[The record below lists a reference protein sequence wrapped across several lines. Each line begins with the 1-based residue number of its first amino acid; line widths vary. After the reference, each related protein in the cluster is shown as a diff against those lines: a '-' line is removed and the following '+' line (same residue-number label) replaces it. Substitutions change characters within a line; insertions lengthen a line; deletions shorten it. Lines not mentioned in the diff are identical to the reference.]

1 MRIVYIFLAF
11 FAIALNS
18 FSNSTTDVCLITVK
32 NDSTPDEFEN
42 EKTYHENNIQVDN
55 LKPYRKRLKK
65 LNRLSPIDL
74 SYNIRVTPFIESY
87 LNLNKR
93 LIEKM
98 KGLSSYYFP
107 IFENMLDKYGL
118 PLELK
123 YLPIVESALNP
134 KAKSS
139 SGATGLWQFM
149 YLTGIE
155 YNLKVTSYIDE
166 RQDPIKSTEAACMYL
181 KNLYEIF
188 GDWHLVLAAYNGG
201 PGYIQR
207 KIEKTGKTDFWG
219 LHEHLRTET
228 RNYVPT
234 FIAVIYSMVYAEEH
248 GIKTSSPKID
258 VNNVDTLVL
267 KENISSDVFQK
278 ITCLDKETLDFLN
291 PSFKK
296 DVYYQG
302 STIIVPK
309 SSAKDFNLNQESY
322 YDLLTMI
329 EEKIVL
335 IDEEMIEYNVIEGDY
350 LGKIAKKFGVR
361 VFEIKEWNNLT
372 STKLNINDKLTLFI
386 KKETNDKKNIDFFE
400 YTIKSGDTLWGISK
414 KFKGVT
420 ISELRSL
427 NNLSNDN
434 LSPGTKIILPKT

>member
-1 MRIVYIFLAF
+1 MRIVYVLLLL
-11 FAIALNS
+11 FATVLNS
-18 FSNSTTDVCLITVK
+18 FSNSKTDFYVITVQ
-32 NDSTPDEFEN
+32 NDSTLDELEI
-42 EKTYHENNIQVDN
+42 EKTYHENKIKLDN

-74 SYNIRVTPFIESY
+74 SYNIKVAPFIESY

-98 KGLSSYYFP
+98 KGLSTYYFP
-107 IFENMLDKYGL
+107 IFENLLDKYDL

-139 SGATGLWQFM
+139 SGASGLWQFM

-155 YNLKVTSYIDE
+155 YNLNVTSYIDE
-166 RQDPIKSTEAACMYL
+166 RQDPIKSTEAACVYL

-207 KIEKTGKTDFWG
+207 KIEKTGKTDFWD
-219 LHEHLRTET
+219 LHEDLRTET

-248 GIKTSSPKID
+248 GIKTSYPKID
-258 VNNVDTLVL
+258 INHIDTLVL

-302 STIIVPK
+302 STIMVPK

-322 YDLLTMI
+322 YELLTMI

-335 IDEEMIEYNVIEGDY
+335 IDEEMIEYNVVEGDY

-372 STKLNINDKLTLFI
+372 STKLNINDKLTLFV
-386 KKETNDKKNIDFFE
+386 KKEKNAKKNTDFFE
-400 YTIKSGDTLWGISK
+400 YTIKNGDTLWGISK